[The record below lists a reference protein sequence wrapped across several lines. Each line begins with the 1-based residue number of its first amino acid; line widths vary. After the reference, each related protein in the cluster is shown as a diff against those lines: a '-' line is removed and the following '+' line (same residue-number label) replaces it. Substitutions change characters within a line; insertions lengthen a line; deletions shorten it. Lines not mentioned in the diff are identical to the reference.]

1 MKILS
6 VNVGAP
12 TDDYSAWVRKIK
24 IVQLMKSMGYE
35 VDFVIYSWTKHNVNH
50 DILKQI
56 PVHYQIVKVS
66 RFNFFIKHLQ
76 ILRKKDYDVVFCNGQ
91 FTHALLS
98 LTKLKGV
105 CCILDKHGDMVD
117 EFLLLN
123 NGFRYNPRFIIWF
136 IYLKLIDTLNF
147 YFANKTC
154 CVSHKMVERLEERGF
169 NEKNLF
175 YVTNGID
182 DHFFIKPDDNSLLE
196 LKEKLDI
203 EEEDMVFTYL
213 GAFEKWQGV
222 DNFIKAAK
230 SLKNVDGIKFII
242 VGGADEVIDGNVHL
256 VPKVPQEM
264 VSYYYAISDVLVL
277 PRPRHPATEV
287 AAPTK
292 FPEYMAME
300 KPILTTN
307 VGDAAVMVE
316 NYNCGIVVSDNAPS
330 SLKEGIMQFKNKTKD
345 ELKLM
350 GSNSLKLARKEFT
363 MEKMAKDLQNALE
376 N

>member
-24 IVQLMKSMGYE
+24 IAQLMKSMGHE
-35 VDFVIYSWTKHNVNH
+35 VDFVIYSWTKHNINQ

-56 PVHYQIVKVS
+56 PVPYQLVKVS

-76 ILRKKDYDVVFCNGQ
+76 VLRKKDYDVVFCNGQ

-98 LTKLKGV
+98 LTKLKSV

-117 EFLLLN
+117 EYLLLN
-123 NGFRYNPRFIIWF
+123 NGFRYKPRFIVWF

-147 YFANKTC
+147 YFADKIN
-154 CVSHKMVERLEERGF
+154 CVSHKMLERLKERGF
-169 NEKNLF
+169 NENNLF

-182 DHFFIKPDDNSLLE
+182 DHFFLKPEENSLLE

-203 EEEDMVFTYL
+203 KDNMVFTYL

-222 DNFIKAAK
+222 DNFIEAAK
-230 SLKNVDGIKFII
+230 SLKNIEGIKFII
-242 VGGADEVIDGNVHL
+242 VGGDDELIDGNVHL
-256 VPKVPQEM
+256 IPKVPQEM
-264 VSYYYAISDVLVL
+264 VSYYYALSDVLVL
-277 PRPRHPATEV
+277 PRPSHPATEV

-292 FPEYMAME
+292 FPEYLAME

-316 NYNCGIVVSDNAPS
+316 KYNCGIVISDNAPS
-330 SLKEGIMQFKNKTKD
+330 SLKEGIMQLKDKTKD

-350 GSNSLKLARKEFT
+350 GLNSRKLAQKEFT
-363 MEKMAKDLQNALE
+363 MEKMAKELYNALE
-376 N
+376 D